1 MVNKQH
7 LLVKRSV
14 DDRACCSAQAA
25 STNGADCM
33 AHAHTNGADCMA
45 HAHTRERYH
54 DGYLLRMRR
63 EVQVG
68 VFALLQHA
76 M

>member
-25 STNGADCM
+25 S
-33 AHAHTNGADCMA
+33 TNGADCMA

>member
-14 DDRACCSAQAA
+14 DDRASCSVPAA
-25 STNGADCM
+25 STYDAEWR
-33 AHAHTNGADCMA
+33 T
-45 HAHTRERYH
+45 HTRES
-54 DGYLLRMRR
+54 DITMTIYLLRMRR

-68 VFALLQHA
+68 VFALLRHA